1 MLQQVRSHSLAKGLP
16 CAIQR
21 LVALAIFS
29 ATLLIAAQ
37 SASAAPSAELWERW
51 TAYDATSKTRLD
63 HRAWNQFLTRYVSAQ
78 ADGVNRVDYGRVS
91 RADKSALSDYID
103 ALTAVRVG
111 QLNRQEQL
119 AYWVNLY
126 NALTVIVILDAYPV
140 ESIRDIDISPGLFSD
155 GPWGKKLVTIEGEKV
170 SLDDIEHKIL
180 RPIWKDPRIHYA
192 VNCASIG
199 CPNLRLE
206 AMTADNAE
214 AFLDGGAVDYI
225 NHRRGAEVVNGKL
238 VVSSIYDW
246 FESDF
251 GGNDAG
257 VIAHL
262 HRYAKPDLKKALQGV
277 SKVSDDRYD
286 WDLNSSVK
294 VARAKKKRSSAS
306 TWRSRG
312 S

>member
-1 MLQQVRSHSLAKGLP
+1 MQKQVRSRSVTRSLPSLA
-16 CAIQR
+16 QY
-21 LVALAIFS
+21 VAALTLFAAVLLA
-29 ATLLIAAQ
+29 AAQ
-37 SASAAPSAELWERW
+37 TVRAAPSAELWERW
-51 TAYDATSKTRLD
+51 TAHDPASQTRLD
-63 HRAWNQFLTRYVSAQ
+63 HSAWTRFLSRYVSTRP
-78 ADGVNRVDYGRVS
+78 DGINIVDYAGVT
-91 RADKSALSDYID
+91 RADKSALADYID
-103 ALTAVRVG
+103 ALSAVRVSE
-111 QLNRQEQL
+111 LNRKEQF

-126 NALTVIVILDAYPV
+126 NALTVIVVLDAYPV
-140 ESIRDIDISPGLFSD
+140 ESIRDIDISPGLFSN

-180 RPIWKDPRIHYA
+180 RPIWQDPRIHYA

-199 CPNLRLE
+199 CPNLRLQAITAENTE
-206 AMTADNAE
+206 AYLE
-214 AFLDGGAVDYI
+214 AGAIDYI

-246 FESDF
+246 FEDDF

-262 HRYAKPDLKKALQGV
+262 KRYAKPDLKRALQGV
-277 SKVSDDRYD
+277 SRVSDDRYD

-294 VARAKKKRSSAS
+294 VAKAKKKRSSAS

>member
-1 MLQQVRSHSLAKGLP
+1 MLKQVRSSSPTKRLPSVAQYFAVLAL
-16 CAIQR
+16 
-21 LVALAIFS
+21 FS
-29 ATLLIAAQ
+29 AVLLAAAQ
-37 SASAAPSAELWERW
+37 TVRAAPSAELWERW
-51 TAYDATSKTRLD
+51 TAHDPASQIQLD
-63 HRAWNQFLTRYVSAQ
+63 HGAWTRFLTRYVSARP
-78 ADGVNRVDYGRVS
+78 DGINVVDYGGVS
-91 RADKSALSDYID
+91 RADKSALADYID
-103 ALTAVRVG
+103 ALAAVRVSD
-111 QLNRQEQL
+111 LNRKEQF

-140 ESIRDIDISPGLFSD
+140 ESIRDIDISPGLFSN

-180 RPIWKDPRIHYA
+180 RPIWQDPRIHYA

-199 CPNLRLE
+199 CPNLQLQ
-206 AMTADNAE
+206 AFTADNTE
-214 AFLDGGAVDYI
+214 AFLEAGAVDYI
-225 NHRRGAEVVNGKL
+225 NHPRGAEVVRGKL

-246 FESDF
+246 FEDDF

-262 HRYAKPDLKKALQGV
+262 RQYAKPDLKQALQGV
-277 SKVSDDRYD
+277 SRVSDDRYE

-294 VARAKKKRSSAS
+294 VAKAKKKRRSTSS
-306 TWRSRG
+306 WGSRG

>member
-1 MLQQVRSHSLAKGLP
+1 MSISSG
-16 CAIQR
+16 IQR
-21 LVALAIFS
+21 LFVLAFFLAL
-29 ATLLIAAQ
+29 LLAAAQ
-37 SASAAPSAELWERW
+37 TVRAAPSAELWERW
-51 TAYDATSKTRLD
+51 ATHDPASTTKLE
-63 HRAWNQFLTRYVSAQ
+63 HRAWNQFLTRYVSPQ
-78 ADGVNRVDYGRVS
+78 ADGVNRVDYGRVT
-91 RADKSALSDYID
+91 RADKSALADYID
-103 ALTAVRVG
+103 AMTAVRVSS
-111 QLNRQEQL
+111 LNRNEQR

-170 SLDDIEHKIL
+170 SLDDIEHRIL

-199 CPNLRLE
+199 CPNLRTN
-206 AMTADNAE
+206 AMTAANAE
-214 AFLDGGAVDYI
+214 VFLNAGAVDYI
-225 NHRRGAEVVNGKL
+225 NHRRGAEVIKGQL

-262 HRYAKPDLKKALQGV
+262 RRYAKPGLKNALSGISEV
-277 SKVSDDRYD
+277 DDHRYD

-294 VARAKKKRSSAS
+294 VAKAKKKRKSAT

>member
-1 MLQQVRSHSLAKGLP
+1 MQSQVRLDTLTERLP
-16 CAIQR
+16 AAAQR
-21 LVALAIFS
+21 FIAVMLFS
-29 ATLLIAAQ
+29 ATLITAAHT
-37 SASAAPSAELWERW
+37 ANAAPSAELWERW
-51 TAYDATSKTRLD
+51 AAHDPASTTRLD
-63 HRAWNQFLTRYVSAQ
+63 HGAWTRFLSRYVKPRQ
-78 ADGVNRVDYGRVS
+78 DGINRVDYGGVT
-91 RADKSALSDYID
+91 RADKSALADYIE
-103 ALTAVRVG
+103 ALIAVPVSK
-111 QLNRQEQL
+111 LNRKEQF

-126 NALTVIVILDAYPV
+126 NALTVLVVLDAYPV
-140 ESIRDIDISPGLFSD
+140 ESIRDIDISPGLFSN
-155 GPWGKKLVTIEGEKV
+155 GPWGKKLVTIESEKV

-199 CPNLRLE
+199 CPNLRLQ
-206 AMTADNAE
+206 AITADNME
-214 AFLDGGAVDYI
+214 AFLDAGAIDYI
-225 NHRRGAEVVNGKL
+225 NHRRGAEVVRGKL

-246 FESDF
+246 FEDDF

-262 HRYAKPDLKKALQGV
+262 RRYAKPGLKQALRGITRID
-277 SKVSDDRYD
+277 DDRYD